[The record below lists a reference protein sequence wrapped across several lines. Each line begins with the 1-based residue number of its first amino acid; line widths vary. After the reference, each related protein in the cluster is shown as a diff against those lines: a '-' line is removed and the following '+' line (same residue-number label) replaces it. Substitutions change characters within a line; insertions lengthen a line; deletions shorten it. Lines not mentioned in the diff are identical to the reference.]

1 MSDLRATTLTLRG
14 IDMLALCM
22 TGLEL
27 HFSRVVLGDGELA
40 DTSPSALKERT
51 AMVHEVLEL
60 PIVASKA
67 EGNGTMTLSTQLK
80 NADLIEGFLNRE
92 VGIFAINPETHQE
105 ILYAYR
111 NVGNY
116 GEYIPAGTGS
126 ELWNLIY
133 DVVTVV
139 DQAQNVTIE
148 ISGGDAYVP
157 TADFQDHIDST
168 NPHPNFLSVGSAVT
182 TADKIYVNNSTN
194 RRRLDYISAE
204 NLKTQ
209 ILGNSSDIPLLNDR
223 VNQLEREQANIAL
236 QMEAEGMM
244 PDCNMLLAED
254 FEYPNKIDQLTVKV
268 TSCAAG
274 DDSVDVEQNYGFIV
288 GSHYWI
294 TDGVN
299 AEYVQIKSIIK
310 NGNIHRLILT
320 EPLVNTYEV
329 SMTSMY
335 RTTAWI
341 KDGVAFG
348 SGDVLG
354 WVYDPKVTW
363 RGITSGSSAE
373 SDEEWQTGLD
383 YKDNFTMQGDVE
395 FNADGLVQIKAVI

>member
-14 IDMLALCM
+14 IDLLALCM

-27 HFSRVVLGDGELA
+27 HFSRVVLGDGELT

-157 TADFQDHIDST
+157 TADFQDHIEST
-168 NPHPNFLSVGSAVT
+168 NPHPNFLAVGSAVT

-223 VNQLEREQANIAL
+223 VSQLEREQANIVMQL
-236 QMEAEGMM
+236 EAEGMM
-244 PDCNMLLAED
+244 PDCNMLLTED
-254 FEYPNKIDQLTVKV
+254 FNPVNKLDMLQIKV

-274 DDSVDVEQNYGFIV
+274 DDSVDVQYNQGIIT
-288 GSHYWI
+288 GSWYWI
-294 TDGVN
+294 TDGVS
-299 AEYVQIKSIIK
+299 AEYIQVKSIIK
-310 NGNIHRLILT
+310 NGSIYRIILT
-320 EPLVNTYEV
+320 APLVNTYEV
-329 SMTSMY
+329 SMTSIY

-341 KDGVAFG
+341 KQGVAYG
-348 SGDVLG
+348 SGDVRG
-354 WVYDPKVTW
+354 QVYAPTTEW
-363 RGITSGSSAE
+363 HGINSGSSDV
-373 SDEEWQTGLD
+373 SNEEWQTGQD
-383 YKDNFTMQGDVE
+383 YADNFTISGDLE
-395 FNADGLVQIKAVI
+395 FNADGLVTVKAVI